1 MAMKE
6 HKDEIPIEN
15 VGISEELKGDHI
27 SDELDDG
34 SSSYTTL
41 MEKKNELTSDIRKAG
56 ISGQDQDFMDSF
68 SEALTDKQKPVEKQ
82 YTPSDKEV

>member
-6 HKDEIPIEN
+6 HKDEEPIEN
-15 VGISEELKGDHI
+15 IGISQDLKGDHI
-27 SDELDDG
+27 SEELDDG

-68 SEALTDKQKPVEKQ
+68 SDALTDK
-82 YTPSDKEV
+82 